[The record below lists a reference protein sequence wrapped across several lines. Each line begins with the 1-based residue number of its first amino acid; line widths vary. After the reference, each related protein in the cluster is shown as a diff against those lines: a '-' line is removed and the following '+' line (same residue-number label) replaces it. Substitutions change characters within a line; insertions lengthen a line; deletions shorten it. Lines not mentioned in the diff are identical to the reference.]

1 MQYLAFVYKATD
13 DLPIHVDKKQ
23 AKKHQATLKFE
34 ESPGKATVAS
44 MNEATHSWMRVV
56 PKQMKRL

>member
-13 DLPIHVDKKQ
+13 DLPIHDKKQ
-23 AKKHQATLKFE
+23 AKKYQATLKFE

-44 MNEATHSWMRVV
+44 MNEATRSWMRVV